1 MADEEPL
8 ENLVRRLA
16 ALVVKLDARNE
27 RFDDWIDRQDAL
39 NDRLTGAIERI
50 DRTLA
55 QVAMTQADMHRLLAR
70 LLPPGE
76 NGREA

>member
-16 ALVVKLDARNE
+16 ALVVKLDERNE
-27 RFDDWIDRQDAL
+27 RFDDWITRQDAL

-55 QVAMTQADMHRLLAR
+55 QVAMTQADMQRLLTR
-70 LLPPGE
+70 IIPTGE
-76 NGREA
+76 NGRDA

>member
-1 MADEEPL
+1 MAEEEPL

-16 ALVVKLDARNE
+16 ALVVKLDERNE
-27 RFDDWIDRQDAL
+27 RFEDWIARQDGF
-39 NDRLTGAIERI
+39 NDRLTGAIERL

-55 QVAMTQADMHRLLAR
+55 QVAMTQADMQRLLAR
-70 LLPPGE
+70 MLPTGE